1 MRPKSEESTETLGRI
16 LDVFAAGRPEELGQ
30 IRNGILAGVLAELIA
45 YRKSEDAE
53 VERVRGY
60 ARVKFGLIT
69 ETDEVPRIV
78 LAGARFKSALA
89 ELDEACKESL
99 GDALKDPAGL
109 DSIVTSTRGMIDK
122 LVDLIM
128 QNATEPRVVQES
140 PKGTTSGGPGG
151 PAA

>member
-30 IRNGILAGVLAELIA
+30 IRNRIFAGVLAELIA

-60 ARVKFGLIT
+60 ARVKFGLVT
-69 ETDEVPRIV
+69 EIDDVPRIV

-99 GDALKDPAGL
+99 GDTVKDHDGL
-109 DSIVTSTRGMIDK
+109 ESIVATPRGMIDK

-128 QNATEPRVVQES
+128 QNARPDRDVQRIEELEQLE
-140 PKGTTSGGPGG
+140 GGE
-151 PAA
+151 